1 MKLMRVFFV
10 LIAALPLAA
19 QQPNSAID
27 QLQALRTKLHASHA
41 ANDWRSNL
49 ASAQEQQAL
58 LHDDPA
64 SLLEVARADVHLGDF
79 AAALSELREFVRM
92 GQASDLPEKSADFAP
107 LRSQPQF
114 AGIQHGMATNRAPVS
129 LTSTAFPLTD
139 ANLLS
144 EDIDDDPA
152 GHRFL
157 ITSVREHKIVAVDAG
172 GAASDF
178 AQAPDPWP
186 MMAIKVD
193 RARNRVWA
201 TESAIPGLIFSPT
214 SDQGRSAV
222 LCFDRQTGKLLRRV
236 EGPRGAGFGDM
247 ALTPD
252 GDVVVSDGDGG
263 GVYRLPANGI
273 ALERLDHG
281 EFISPQ
287 TPALAPDGRH
297 IFVPDYLRG
306 IAVLDLTTH
315 QVRWLSSEGRYA
327 LNGIDGLYFDRGRLI
342 AVQNGTSPERV
353 IVFTLDATLAR
364 IVSEKIVE
372 RATAT
377 LGDPT
382 HGVVI
387 GGDFW
392 YIANSGW
399 DVIDDHGNLNPGS
412 KLTPAR
418 IMRAPL

>member
-10 LIAALPLAA
+10 LIAALPAAA
-19 QQPNSAID
+19 QQPSSAID
-27 QLQALRTKLHASHA
+27 QLQALRTKLQASHA

-114 AGIQHGMATNRAPVS
+114 AGIQHDMAANRTPIS
-129 LTSTAFPLTD
+129 LALTAFPLTD

-157 ITSVREHKIVAVDAG
+157 ITSVREHKIVAVDAS

-178 AQAPDPWP
+178 AQAPAPWP

-214 SDQGRSAV
+214 STRVAPPCSAS
-222 LCFDRQTGKLLRRV
+222 TGK
-236 EGPRGAGFGDM
+236 
-247 ALTPD
+247 
-252 GDVVVSDGDGG
+252 
-263 GVYRLPANGI
+263 PASFC
-273 ALERLDHG
+273 AASKARAE
-281 EFISPQ
+281 
-287 TPALAPDGRH
+287 PASA
-297 IFVPDYLRG
+297 
-306 IAVLDLTTH
+306 T
-315 QVRWLSSEGRYA
+315 WL
-327 LNGIDGLYFDRGRLI
+327 
-342 AVQNGTSPERV
+342 
-353 IVFTLDATLAR
+353 
-364 IVSEKIVE
+364 
-372 RATAT
+372 
-377 LGDPT
+377 
-382 HGVVI
+382 
-387 GGDFW
+387 
-392 YIANSGW
+392 
-399 DVIDDHGNLNPGS
+399 
-412 KLTPAR
+412 
-418 IMRAPL
+418 